1 MWKLCREDLEMK
13 KLNEKELSNTN
24 GGREIPTVNLVPKII
39 YKYIRHHAGDGLN
52 KPGWRIPG
60 Q

>member
-1 MWKLCREDLEMK
+1 MK